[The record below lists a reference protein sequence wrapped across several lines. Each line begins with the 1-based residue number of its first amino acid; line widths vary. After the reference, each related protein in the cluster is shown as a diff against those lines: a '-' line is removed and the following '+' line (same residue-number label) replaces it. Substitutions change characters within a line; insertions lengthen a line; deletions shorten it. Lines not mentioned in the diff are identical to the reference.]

1 MSRFM
6 KNWVVGIFTLTLIL
20 TVVTAEAEA
29 FQVHKLEKFYEVWLC
44 LQKYTIR
51 GIYYQPLPD
60 EGKPLLVLVHGATY
74 GKWMWEVPGYSW
86 ADYFVAQ
93 HGYPVLAIDCLG
105 YGESS
110 HPNGDILIPRLQ
122 VHSLKQ
128 FLLQIRQ
135 EDSQRQIIWIGHSFG
150 ALLGNMIAGES
161 CGFLDGL
168 ITIGWI
174 HGQETEVGPPLEEY
188 LAQGD
193 YVTWTDEERTTAMY
207 YLDGADLDIID
218 YDNTYAYPMHRGS
231 LLAAFDPDCFVIKL
245 INVPVLLVAGE
256 YDALWV
262 DIDLEAEATLFEKAT
277 VTTFLQS
284 DAGHTCMLHQTYQTL
299 LDAAHDWLEVE
310 FAE

>member
-1 MSRFM
+1 
-6 KNWVVGIFTLTLIL
+6 
-20 TVVTAEAEA
+20 
-29 FQVHKLEKFYEVWLC
+29 
-44 LQKYTIR
+44 
-51 GIYYQPLPD
+51 
-60 EGKPLLVLVHGATY
+60 
-74 GKWMWEVPGYSW
+74 
-86 ADYFVAQ
+86 
-93 HGYPVLAIDCLG
+93 
-105 YGESS
+105 
-110 HPNGDILIPRLQ
+110 
-122 VHSLKQ
+122 
-128 FLLQIRQ
+128 
-135 EDSQRQIIWIGHSFG
+135 
-150 ALLGNMIAGES
+150 MIAGES

-174 HGQETEVGPPLEEY
+174 HGQEIEVGPLFEEY

-218 YDNTYAYPMHRGS
+218 YDNTYAYPMPIGS